1 MLPGMIVMLPV
12 MTWLPPKQASSPRA
26 WGAVQNIPAAALA
39 LPATWDNGLA
49 SAR

>member
-12 MTWLPPKQASSPRA
+12 MTWLPPKQAPCPPGV
-26 WGAVQNIPAAALA
+26 GAVQDIPAAALA
-39 LPATWDNGLA
+39 LAATWDNGLV